1 MITAP
6 LGPQSG
12 LRQRAPLP
20 FLRSLWWIALA
31 AAVFAAAVAVGL
43 MVKGAG
49 AMTPELGVDV
59 ALSQERNPVLTGMSL
74 AINTGLG
81 PAGAVI
87 ILLLVCLFLLVIRRN
102 LMRALAFGSV
112 VSVGWLSSEVGKR
125 LVERI
130 RPPDGAV
137 HALISERGTD
147 SFPSGHT
154 AFAVALVWAVVLVI
168 GSTASRQGLLLG
180 IGAVFVALVAF
191 SRLYL
196 GVHYLSDVL
205 GSVFIA
211 SAAILAWLPIWNN
224 LLAPRFTTPRAG
236 AQRVSMDSDP
246 IHPPAP

>member
-6 LGPQSG
+6 LRHQPG
-12 LRQRAPLP
+12 LRQRPPLP
-20 FLRSLWWIALA
+20 LLHSWWWIALA

-43 MVKGAG
+43 IVKSAG
-49 AMTPELGVDV
+49 TMTPELGVDV
-59 ALSQERNPVLTGMSL
+59 ALSQDRNPVLTGVSL
-74 AINTGLG
+74 AINIGLG

-87 ILLLVCLFLLVIRRN
+87 ILSLVCLFLLVIRRN
-102 LMRALAFGSV
+102 LMLALAFGSV

-137 HALISERGTD
+137 HALIAEHGTD

-168 GSTASRQGLLLG
+168 GGTSGRQGLLLG
-180 IGAVFVALVAF
+180 AGAVFVALVAF

-196 GVHYLSDVL
+196 GAHYLSDVI

-224 LLAPRFTTPRAG
+224 LLAPRFTTARSGAERAS
-236 AQRVSMDSDP
+236 VDSDR
-246 IHPPAP
+246 IQPPAP

>member
-6 LGPQSG
+6 LRQQHGP
-12 LRQRAPLP
+12 RQRSPRP
-20 FLRSLWWIALA
+20 FLLSWWWIALA

-43 MVKGAG
+43 MAKGAG
-49 AMTPELGVDV
+49 ATAPELGVDV
-59 ALSQERNPVLTGMSL
+59 ALSQDRNPVLTGVSL
-74 AINTGLG
+74 AINVCLG

-87 ILLLVCLFLLVIRRN
+87 ILLVVCLFLLVIRRN

-137 HALISERGTD
+137 HALISEHGTD

-154 AFAVALVWAVVLVI
+154 AFAVALVWAVVFVI
-168 GSTASRQGLLLG
+168 GATAGRQGLLLG
-180 IGAVFVALVAF
+180 IGTVFVALVAF
-191 SRLYL
+191 TRLYL

-224 LLAPRFTTPRAG
+224 LIAPRFATPRAG
-236 AQRVSMDSDP
+236 AWRASVDIDP
-246 IHPPAP
+246 IQPPAP